1 MTGARLLIG
10 YVAIYQLAGQ
20 RKAIYSTEGIMS
32 KISLYADRTTVE
44 IITGACPHDCPDTCS
59 WQVAVDR
66 TSGKAIDIWGHA
78 DHPVT
83 QGRLCGKVDRYL
95 ERTYHRD
102 RLLTPLKRVGPKGSG
117 QFRPVGWAE
126 AIADIAANLQRVIAH
141 HGPEAVLP
149 YSYAGTMGFLQG
161 EGVASRFFNHM
172 GASQLARTICSEAG
186 FEGYSYTIGAAEGME
201 TEAFAQAKLILIW
214 GSNTLTSN
222 LHLWPFIQEARKAG
236 ARVIVIDPARTRT
249 AQAADEW
256 IAIRPGTDGALA
268 LALMHEIIKTNRHD
282 ADYVERYTLGFAHLA
297 ERVADW
303 TPERAAAITGIPAD
317 RIRDLARDYATT
329 RPAAIRINYGLQRH
343 SGGGMAVRTIACLPA
358 LVGAWRDY
366 GGGIQLSTS
375 GFARHMTKFNLY
387 RPDLLAG
394 RRPRSINMN
403 RLGDALSL
411 DRTRLARAHHHPRP
425 VSPVPTPEQAGPL
438 VKALIVY
445 NCNPAAVVPDQAS
458 VLEGLRREDLFT
470 VVLEHF
476 QTDTADYADYV
487 LPATTQL
494 EHWDLQRAYGHTY
507 LALNRPAIA
516 PVGQS
521 LPNSEIFRRL
531 AAAMGYTEACFQEDD
546 ETILRTFVAA
556 QKHPNLAGVTWEKL
570 LQDGYARLNL
580 PSPNRLFAEG
590 NFPTP
595 SGKCEFYSERMA
607 RDGYD
612 PLPTYT
618 PPAWQVE
625 TGRQGDKTTR
635 RPGDWEAPN
644 VASQNPKPKIQNS
657 LVCISPPAHS
667 FLNSSFANVDRFQ
680 VREKEPFL
688 WVHPTD
694 AAARG
699 IKDGEAVAVW
709 NNYGQVRLTAQVTEN
724 IIPGTVLAPGIW
736 WNKFSGDG
744 RNINQ
749 VTPPDE
755 TDMGGGATFYDAVV
769 WVEPVVDDERKGAS
783 LPLTTIAEVVM
794 A

>member
-1 MTGARLLIG
+1 
-10 YVAIYQLAGQ
+10 
-20 RKAIYSTEGIMS
+20 MS
-32 KISLYADRTTVE
+32 KITLYAADPKVKM
-44 IITGACPHDCPDTCS
+44 ITGACPHDCPDTCS
-59 WQVAVDR
+59 WQVAVEH

-102 RLLTPLKRVGPKGSG
+102 RLLTPLKRVGTKGSG
-117 QFRPVGWAE
+117 HFRPVSWSE
-126 AIADIAANLQRVIAH
+126 AITDIAANLKRIIAR
-141 HGPEAVLP
+141 HGSEAVLP

-161 EGVASRFFNHM
+161 EGIAARFFHRM

-201 TEAFAQAKLILIW
+201 TESFAQAKLILIW

-222 LHLWPFIQEARKAG
+222 LHLWPFVQEARKAG

-268 LALMHEIIKTNRHD
+268 LAFMHEIIEEKLYD
-282 ADYVERYTLGFAHLA
+282 ADYVERYTVGFAALSA
-297 ERVADW
+297 RVAEW
-303 TPERAAAITGIPAD
+303 PPERAAAMTGIPAS
-317 RIRDLARDYATT
+317 RIRQLAHDYATT

-375 GFARHMTKFNLY
+375 GFARHLDKRDLY

-394 RRPRSINMN
+394 RQPRTINMN

-411 DRTRLARAHHHPRP
+411 ERMRLARAHHHPRP
-425 VSPVPTPEQAGPL
+425 VDAIPSPEQAGPL

-445 NCNPAAVVPDQAS
+445 NCNPAAVAPDQAA
-458 VLEGLRREDLFT
+458 VLAGLQREDLFT

-476 QTDTADYADYV
+476 QTDTADYADYL

-531 AAAMGYTEACFQEDD
+531 ATAMGFTEACFQESD
-546 ETILRTFVAA
+546 ETILQNLIECQTHPTF
-556 QKHPNLAGVTWEKL
+556 AGITWEKL
-570 LQDGYARLNL
+570 LQEGYARLNL
-580 PSPNRLFAEG
+580 PSPFRPFAQG

-618 PPAWQVE
+618 PPAWQQDDEE
-625 TGRQGDKTTR
+625 TGRQGDKVTSALTTYNTQHATR
-635 RPGDWEAPN
+635 N
-644 VASQNPKPKIQNS
+644 T

-667 FLNSSFANVDRFQ
+667 FLNSSFGNVDRFQ
-680 VREKEPFL
+680 VREQRPLL
-688 WVHPTD
+688 WVHPHD
-694 AAARG
+694 ATVCQ
-699 IKDGEAVAVW
+699 ISDGDPVTVW
-709 NNYGQVRLTAQVTEN
+709 NEYGSVQLTAQVTES
-724 IIPGTVLAPGIW
+724 IVPGTVLAPGIW
-736 WNKFSGDG
+736 WNKFSPDG

-749 VTPPDE
+749 ITPQDE
-755 TDMGGGATFYDAVV
+755 TDMGGGAIFYDTTV
-769 WVEPVVDDERKGAS
+769 WVEPVDKVQAAPEQMLGQA
-783 LPLTTIAEVVM
+783 LLVE
-794 A
+794 

>member
-1 MTGARLLIG
+1 
-10 YVAIYQLAGQ
+10 
-20 RKAIYSTEGIMS
+20 MS
-32 KISLYADRTTVE
+32 KITLYAGKPTVD

-66 TSGKAIDIWGHA
+66 LSGKAIDIWGHA

-117 QFRPVGWAE
+117 QFRPVGWDE
-126 AIADIAANLQRVIAH
+126 AIADIAANLQGMIARY
-141 HGPEAVLP
+141 GPEAVLP

-161 EGVASRFFNHM
+161 EGVASRFFNRL

-186 FEGYSYTIGAAEGME
+186 FEGYSYTIGASEGTE
-201 TEAFAQAKLILIW
+201 TESFAHARFILIW

-222 LHLWPFIQEARKAG
+222 LHLWPFIQDARKAG

-268 LALMHEIIKTNRHD
+268 LALMHEIIKANLYD
-282 ADYVERYTLGFAHLA
+282 ADYVERYTLGFDALA

-317 RIRDLARDYATT
+317 RIRDLAHDYATT

-425 VSPVPTPEQAGPL
+425 VSPVPTPEQAGPF
-438 VKALIVY
+438 VKAMIVY

-458 VLEGLRREDLFT
+458 VLAGLQREDLFT

-531 AAAMGYTEACFQEDD
+531 AAAMGYTEPCFQEDD
-546 ETILRTFVAA
+546 ETILRNFVTA
-556 QKHPNLAGVTWEKL
+556 QKHPNLAGITWEKL
-570 LQDGYARLNL
+570 LQEGYARLNL

-595 SGKCEFYSERMA
+595 SGKCEFYSERMV

-618 PPAWQVE
+618 PPAWQQTEIERFSGSVIQSGV
-625 TGRQGDKTTR
+625 TKQSL
-635 RPGDWEAPN
+635 N
-644 VASQNPKPKIQNS
+644 LSISQS
-657 LVCISPPAHS
+657 LICISPPAHS
-667 FLNSSFANVDRFQ
+667 FLNSSFANLERFQ
-680 VREKEPFL
+680 AREKEPYL
-688 WVHPTD
+688 WVHPAD
-694 AAARG
+694 AAERG
-699 IKDGEAVAVW
+699 IEDGATVAVW
-709 NNYGQVRLTAQVTEN
+709 NEYGQVRLTAQVTTN
-724 IIPGTVLAPGIW
+724 IVPGTVLAPGVW

-749 VTPPDE
+749 VTPPGE
-755 TDMGGGATFYDAVV
+755 TDMGGGAIFYDTLV
-769 WVEPVVDDERKGAS
+769 WVEPM
-783 LPLTTIAEVVM
+783 AEEQAKENFRVPKRVAEAVM
-794 A
+794 V